1 MGISCA
7 LCEEEYTVFSSVC
20 VECRRIKHIMN
31 IYSKKKVLEVIE
43 RVLVR
48 NEEHI
53 EKTIIKEQNAEIE
66 NNETDNSYVKTRS
79 KKKETH

>member
-1 MGISCA
+1 MGFSCA
-7 LCEEEYTVFSSVC
+7 LCEEEYTVFSAVC
-20 VECRRIKHIMN
+20 VDCRRIKHIMN

-53 EKTIIKEQNAEIE
+53 EKTIVKEIVEQ
-66 NNETDNSYVKTRS
+66 NETDTSYIKTRS
-79 KKKETH
+79 KKREIN